1 MLVADVIMWFLVIVG
16 VLVAFPALWL
26 LCRSLYPKQIEN
38 MADDLEKS
46 RVKLFFIGVPVAAA
60 CFFGVALF
68 GGKKN
73 PFCDMA
79 AIATIGFFLFYSN
92 IGAAGLATMIGRKL
106 PSPSDLERPWK
117 GTVRGGVV
125 LVLSY
130 LLPLL
135 GWFFIL
141 PISLIIGSGALTSR
155 LIAGMKK
162 SKQPVEKGA
171 IAGSTVTNTPGA
183 TTATSSDEIVGAAG

>member
-26 LCRSLYPKQIEN
+26 LCRSLYPKQIERI
-38 MADDLEKS
+38 ADDLEKGT
-46 RVKLFFIGVPVAAA
+46 VKLFFIGVPIAAA

-68 GGKKN
+68 SNRKN

-79 AIATIGFFLFYSN
+79 AIATLAFFLFYSN
-92 IGAAGLATMIGRKL
+92 VGAAGLATMIGRKL
-106 PSPSDLERPWK
+106 PSPSDQERPWK
-117 GTVRGGVV
+117 GTIRGGAV

-141 PISLIIGSGALTSR
+141 PISLITGAGALTMCLLGQR
-155 LIAGMKK
+155 KTRGAFIMDVQVTEKK
-162 SKQPVEKGA
+162 K
-171 IAGSTVTNTPGA
+171 TD
-183 TTATSSDEIVGAAG
+183 SDEVVGAAG

>member
-16 VLVAFPALWL
+16 VLVAFPAVWL
-26 LCRSLYPKQIEN
+26 LCRSLYPKQIES
-38 MADDLEKS
+38 MADDLERGRLK
-46 RVKLFFIGVPVAAA
+46 RFFIGVPIAAA
-60 CFFGVALF
+60 CFFAVALF

-79 AIATIGFFLFYSN
+79 SIATIAFFLFYSN
-92 IGAAGLATMIGRKL
+92 IGVAGLATMIGRKL
-106 PSPSDLERPWK
+106 PSPSDVERPWK
-117 GTVRGGVV
+117 GTIRGGAV

-141 PISLIIGSGALTSR
+141 PISLITGAGALTVCLLGQR
-155 LIAGMKK
+155 RTRGAFIMDVPVTEKK
-162 SKQPVEKGA
+162 K
-171 IAGSTVTNTPGA
+171 TD
-183 TTATSSDEIVGAAG
+183 SDEVVGAAG